1 MYSTNELK
9 EFFKKDIFATEV
21 VGIEIL
27 EAKNDYAKCMLNI
40 SDNHKNAKGIVMGG
54 AIFSLADFTFAVAA
68 NQHESYY
75 TVSTTSSISYLRPA
89 IGKRLYAETTLLK
102 EGKTVCFYE
111 VKVYNE
117 IKDVIAKASFSGT
130 HIFKNKENN

>member
-1 MYSTNELK
+1 MYSTNEVK
-9 EFFKKDIFATEV
+9 NFFKKDIFATEV
-21 VGIEIL
+21 VGIKIL
-27 EAKNDYAKCMLNI
+27 EAKNDYAKCELEIND
-40 SDNHKNAKGIVMGG
+40 SHKNAKGIVMGG
-54 AIFSLADFTFAVAA
+54 AIFSLADFTFAVAS

-75 TVSTTSSISYLRPA
+75 TVSTTSSISYLKPA